1 MRQSYHISRQRGF
14 TLIEMVVVISM
25 ILVLVGVAIP
35 AYTRSITR
43 ARESALR
50 QDLFTLRSVINQY
63 TEDKEKAPQTLA
75 DLMSAG
81 YLKQIPIDPITHSDS
96 SWQVQQE
103 EVLDSVYQDAGGI
116 TDVHSGSQLIS
127 SEGTPYSEW

>member
-1 MRQSYHISRQRGF
+1 MKSRNLRGHQRGF
-14 TLIEMVVVISM
+14 TLMEMMVVIGIM
-25 ILVLVGVAIP
+25 LVLVAVAVP
-35 AYTRSITR
+35 AYTRSIAR

-63 TEDKEKAPQTLA
+63 TEDKEKAPESLA
-75 DLMSAG
+75 DLISAG
-81 YLKQIPIDPITHSDS
+81 YLKQIPVDPITHSEN

-103 EVLDSVYQDAGGI
+103 DVMDSIYQDVSGI
-116 TDVHSGSQLIS
+116 TDVHSGSEQIS